1 MLFVL
6 IRWDV
11 GGCLGVRKVKEG
23 THDGGFG
30 LICGSG
36 RNGKVL
42 MRAFQSAHVQSEGK
56 ESTTE
61 LTTYDTEGTDG
72 LD

>member
-1 MLFVL
+1 MNV
-6 IRWDV
+6 WWV
-11 GGCLGVRKVKEG
+11 VRKVKEG

-30 LICGSG
+30 LVCGRG

-42 MRAFQSAHVQSEGK
+42 MSAFQSAHVKSER

-61 LTTYDTEGTDG
+61 LTTYDTEGTGG

>member
-1 MLFVL
+1 MNVCL
-6 IRWDV
+6 V
-11 GGCLGVRKVKEG
+11 GREVKEG

-30 LICGSG
+30 LIGGSD

-61 LTTYDTEGTDG
+61 LTTYDTEATDG
-72 LD
+72 VD